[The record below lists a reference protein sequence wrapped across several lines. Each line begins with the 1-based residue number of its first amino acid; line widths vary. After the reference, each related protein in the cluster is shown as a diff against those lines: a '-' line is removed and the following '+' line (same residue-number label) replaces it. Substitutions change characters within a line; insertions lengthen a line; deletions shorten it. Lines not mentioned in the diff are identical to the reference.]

1 MSNIE
6 LFVPH
11 HLNDGE
17 RVGFAGFGGDILL
30 GCEFGHRA
38 ECLFDGSRTYHSDF
52 VLVSLNGLREV
63 EIAVTQ
69 TFFGIALPH
78 KLAVGIYLQR
88 I

>member
-17 RVGFAGFGGDILL
+17 RVGFAGFGGDIRL

-38 ECLFDGSRTYHSDF
+38 ECLFDGCRADHSDF
-52 VLVSLNGLREV
+52 VLVCLNGLREV